1 MLGREILKDVSDVE
15 GDKDHRFTLP
25 MKIGSKQAT
34 IIGCIFL
41 VIALILSPAPY
52 FWKIS
57 SIIYLVML
65 SPAII
70 VGSYGLFLS
79 IIDTNN
85 ASKATDLTR
94 TSAGLFL
101 IAFII
106 GSLI

>member
-1 MLGREILKDVSDVE
+1 
-15 GDKDHRFTLP
+15 
-25 MKIGSKQAT
+25 
-34 IIGCIFL
+34 
-41 VIALILSPAPY
+41 
-52 FWKIS
+52 
-57 SIIYLVML
+57 ML